1 METMMKAL
9 VCREYGPPD
18 DLAIGELPRPEPKP
32 GQVGVRV
39 RAAAVSYVDTMMVR
53 DLHQNKHPVPF
64 APGMSFAGEVVSLGE
79 GVDKFSPGDAVMG
92 LVYDG
97 AFAQYACGDATEV
110 FAKAPTLDFVQAA
123 GLIGSHL
130 TSHASLRWEARLREG
145 ETMLVLGASGGVGL
159 AAVEIG
165 KAMGARVIAG
175 ASSAEKLA
183 LAAKHGADEGINY
196 ADTDLLEAVQTL
208 TDGKGVDV
216 IYDPVGGDL
225 HQAAFRGLGWG
236 GRYVIIGFVGGSV
249 PSFPANRL
257 LVKNRSAVGFV
268 LMHYRRH
275 RTDLLART
283 AEELGQMVTD
293 GRLKP
298 EVAQVLSL
306 DEVVPALNAL
316 RERRMVG
323 KAVVDLEHL

>member
-1 METMMKAL
+1 MKAL
-9 VCREYGPPD
+9 VCSAYDYPD
-18 DLAIGELPRPEPKP
+18 GLAPGELARPSPGP
-32 GQVGVRV
+32 GQVGVKV
-39 RAAAVSYVDTMMVR
+39 RAAAISYVDTMMVR
-53 DLHQNKHPVPF
+53 DLHQNKHPLPF
-64 APGMSFAGEVVSLGE
+64 APGMSFAGEVTDLGD
-79 GVDKFSPGDAVMG
+79 GVTSFTLGQRVMG

-97 AFAQYACGDATEV
+97 AHAEYACGDATEI
-110 FAKAPTLDFVQAA
+110 FPMPESLAFVPAA

-165 KAMGARVIAG
+165 KAFGARVIAG

-183 LAAKHGADEGINY
+183 VARRHGAEFCINY
-196 ADTDLLEAVQTL
+196 SEEDLLEQVQAI

-225 HQAAFRGLGWG
+225 HTAAFRGLGWG
-236 GRYVIIGFVGGSV
+236 GRYVVIGFVGGSV

-257 LVKNRSAVGFV
+257 LVKNRTAIGFV

-275 RTDLLART
+275 RTDLLAAT
-283 AEELGQMVTD
+283 AAELCEMVED
-293 GRLKP
+293 GRLRP
-298 EVAQVLSL
+298 EVSQVVRL
-306 DEVVPALNAL
+306 DEIPAVLDAL
-316 RERRMVG
+316 MGRQAIG
-323 KAVVDLEHL
+323 KAVVDLGLEYG